1 MLDSRFCW
9 QVAVEVMK
17 CAWSLSAIALPSV
30 ISCCE
35 ISDPKNAVALPVS
48 VIANIW
54 QEGNNNFK
62 NLISREHRATDV
74 DVLYHT
80 HTQRHSQC
88 HWQNIHQCYLNIKII
103 NPLKL
108 FASTTFRHMKTT
120 ITVYNNINFY
130 GSPVWTSTLSDT
142 YDTLLYRPYRMQS

>member
-54 QEGNNNFK
+54 QGGKHFK
-62 NLISREHRATDV
+62 NLISQVCRATVV
-74 DVLYHT
+74 DALYHT

-88 HWQNIHQCYLNIKII
+88 DW
-103 NPLKL
+103 
-108 FASTTFRHMKTT
+108 
-120 ITVYNNINFY
+120 
-130 GSPVWTSTLSDT
+130 
-142 YDTLLYRPYRMQS
+142 